1 MRQKKNK
8 VSIIG
13 AGYVG
18 LITGACLSKFGNK
31 VILVDKDIKKINK
44 INNGKDPINEPF
56 LEKIIYSSK
65 KKKLYYTYIV
75 YY

>member
-1 MRQKKNK
+1 MGQKKSK

-56 LEKIIYSSK
+56 L
-65 KKKLYYTYIV
+65 
-75 YY
+75 